1 MKRTILQKLR
11 IESGKTQEQVAE
23 ELGVVI
29 GTVQNWEKTLRFKSH
44 NDLHDLLDLY
54 DIDDLTR

>member
-23 ELGVVI
+23 EGL
-29 GTVQNWEKTLRFKSH
+29 QAFSEKVT
-44 NDLHDLLDLY
+44 D
-54 DIDDLTR
+54 